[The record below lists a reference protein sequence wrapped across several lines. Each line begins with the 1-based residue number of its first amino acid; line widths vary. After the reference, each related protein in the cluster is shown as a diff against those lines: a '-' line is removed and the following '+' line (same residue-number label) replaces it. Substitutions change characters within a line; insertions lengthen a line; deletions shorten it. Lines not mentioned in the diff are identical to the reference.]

1 MAGVL
6 SLPWSKVFYGCF
18 SLALSFWKV
27 LQVKVLSSLCLTVEV
42 KSTCSGNAPLKKN
55 KKNSMPVL
63 LLKSMKELE
72 KSVHFRS
79 PWKSWAGPEGAV
91 KAAQ

>member
-6 SLPWSKVFYGCF
+6 SLPLSKVFYGCF
-18 SLALSFWKV
+18 SLALSCWKV
-27 LQVKVLSSLCLTVEV
+27 LQVKVLLALQWRSNLPAVAMHL
-42 KSTCSGNAPLKKN
+42 LK

-79 PWKSWAGPEGAV
+79 PWRNWAGPEGAV
-91 KAAQ
+91 KAAR

>member
-6 SLPWSKVFYGCF
+6 SLPLSKVFYGCF
-18 SLALSFWKV
+18 SLALSCWKV
-27 LQVKVLSSLCLTVEV
+27 LQVKVLSSLTVEV
-42 KSTCSGNAPLKKN
+42 KSTCSGNAPFKK

-79 PWKSWAGPEGAV
+79 PWRNWAGPEGAV
-91 KAAQ
+91 KAAR

>member
-6 SLPWSKVFYGCF
+6 SLPLSKAFYGCF

-42 KSTCSGNAPLKKN
+42 KSTCSGNAPLKK
-55 KKNSMPVL
+55 K
-63 LLKSMKELE
+63 
-72 KSVHFRS
+72 
-79 PWKSWAGPEGAV
+79 
-91 KAAQ
+91 

>member
-42 KSTCSGNAPLKKN
+42 KSTCSGNAPLKK
-55 KKNSMPVL
+55 K
-63 LLKSMKELE
+63 
-72 KSVHFRS
+72 
-79 PWKSWAGPEGAV
+79 
-91 KAAQ
+91 

>member
-6 SLPWSKVFYGCF
+6 SLPLSKVFYGCL
-18 SLALSFWKV
+18 SLALSCWKV
-27 LQVKVLSSLCLTVEV
+27 LHVKVLSSLCLTVEV
-42 KSTCSGNAPLKKN
+42 KSTCSGNALLKKIHASAAVEEYEA
-55 KKNSMPVL
+55 KQ
-63 LLKSMKELE
+63 LE

-79 PWKSWAGPEGAV
+79 PWMSWAGPEGAV